1 MGKKRIII
9 LSIISALLIICTYIS
24 ISYGFYVIS
33 SNEQKEMETA
43 TSTPSC
49 VGLTI
54 TDSKAFTLEAD
65 YAAPI
70 TDDQFLNSSTT
81 TKNHYKYT
89 FTVTNDCTNSRTLNI
104 GVAPIDGFTLPITNL
119 KYVIVESSASGSINK
134 QSVKSFKDSQ
144 VKSLTDE
151 MKKNIQKTVGVSA
164 QSLYNIGTVTLDTK
178 GTKTFDLY
186 MWVSSDAGNDVMD
199 KSFKAAIV
207 LDNIS

>member
-81 TKNHYKYT
+81 TKNKYKYT
-89 FTVTNDCTNSRTLNI
+89 FTVTNDCTDKRTLNI
-104 GVAPIDGFTLPITNL
+104 GVAPLDDSLLISKIKYILVDGNSTTFD
-119 KYVIVESSASGSINK
+119 KA
-134 QSVKSFKDSQ
+134 SVKNINISGNKT
-144 VKSLTDE
+144 LTDE

-164 QSLYNIGTVTLDTK
+164 QSLYNIGTVTLDNK